1 MFVVISSVTLKM
13 QYTAQWENLWI
24 MFHFFCSCKV
34 HEKWSRK
41 MLQHSRFL
49 MKWQCEI
56 WLTVHEFKV
65 EQNEF
70 RAEKQLIF
78 LRQLQNK
85 HFLVE
90 NIYKIVELESWKYVF
105 DTCYVFLPARR
116 KDAQCPNFGLCFY
129 ISIQNTC
136 KFVYGDKLLWF
147 LEKKKQYTGKHFV
160 EIVDFLANW
169 LFLMMC

>member
-1 MFVVISSVTLKM
+1 MFVVISSVALKM
-13 QYTAQWENLWI
+13 QCTAQWKNLWI

-49 MKWQCEI
+49 MKWQCEF

-65 EQNEF
+65 EQKDF

-78 LRQLQNK
+78 WRQLQNK

-90 NIYKIVELESWKYVF
+90 NSYKIVESWKYVF

-116 KDAQCPNFGLCFY
+116 KDAQCTKFGLCFY
-129 ISIQNTC
+129 INMQNTS
-136 KFVYGDKLLWF
+136 KFIVWQQIDLLWF
-147 LEKKKQYTGKHFV
+147 PEKTKIGKIFV
-160 EIVDFLANW
+160 EIVDSLTK
-169 LFLMMC
+169 LFLMMG